1 MATLIQSM
9 QNVLS
14 QKDPLLANET
24 KRVILKEFLQANTL
38 DFLYNHPVYRKLN
51 FYGGTCLHMLYGL
64 NRLSEDIDLDNSN
77 EIDLGDLEGDLLT
90 FFRTNIGYTDVVA
103 KTQLGEWGSGELP

>member
-1 MATLIQSM
+1 M
-9 QNVLS
+9 QNVLA

-24 KRVILKEFLQANTL
+24 KRVILKEFLQAYTL

-51 FYGGTCLHMLYGL
+51 FYGGTCLHIIYGL

-77 EIDLGDLEGDLLT
+77 GIDLGELKEDLLT
-90 FFRTNIGYTDVVA
+90 FYRTNSGYAEVVDNF
-103 KTQLGEWGSGELP
+103 SGHVTSRGIFHKS